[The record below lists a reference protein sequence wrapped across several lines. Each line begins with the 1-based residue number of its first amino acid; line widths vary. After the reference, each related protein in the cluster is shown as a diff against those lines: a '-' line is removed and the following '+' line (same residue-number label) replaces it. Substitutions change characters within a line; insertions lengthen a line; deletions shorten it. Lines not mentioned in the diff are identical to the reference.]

1 MLGQLQVAF
10 AGLWTVFWPGMIA
23 TALVILLLFVA
34 AYIPIGKRYF
44 IEAAIVVAIGLG
56 VYNYGLYKAGE
67 RCRAQEIAATKV
79 INKVVNKAVKHTRA
93 PRAVRAP
100 DPWNQK
106 DY

>member
-56 VYNYGLYKAGE
+56 VYNYGLYKADE
-67 RCRAQEIAATKV
+67 RCRAQNITGTKV
-79 INKVVNKAVKHTRA
+79 INKAVNKAVHHTQTR
-93 PRAVRAP
+93 RAVRAP
-100 DPWNQK
+100 DPWDRK